1 MTDISTIISNITQL
15 LVYDAEHPMMF
26 SSGVFWALFLIFLP
40 VFGMLRYRRVQMMV
54 FMIVFSLFFYYKS
67 SGWFMVML
75 AVTASVDWLMSK
87 AIATSDTKWQ
97 RRLCVALSLCF
108 SLGVLI
114 YFKYANFFLWNWN
127 MMVTGNYQPLDIIL
141 PVGISFYTFQSA
153 SYIIDVYRGRL
164 RPLPTFGEYLFFLS
178 YFPALVAGPIVRA
191 DYFIPQIRENRHAT
205 RTEMYTGLWLVILGV
220 LKKALI
226 ADYLVRYNDL
236 VFGAPGTYSGFE
248 TLMGAIGYVMQIY
261 CDFSGY
267 SDMAIGLSL
276 MLGFRLAKNFDFPY
290 KSKNISEFWRR
301 WHISLSSWMRDYV
314 YIPLGGNRK
323 GTVRAYINNLITML
337 VAGLWHGAG
346 WKFIFWGGIHGVG
359 LIVHKACKR
368 WLDRIPDTLPVKAS
382 SWILTMLFVAV
393 TMVFF
398 RAESVRDSLVM
409 LRTIICDFSLAYLVP
424 FIEARSTWVVFLMV
438 IIIAHALPQR
448 WWDAAERWFVNSPWI
463 VKLLVFVVA
472 IQLIIQFQNSDVTP
486 FIYFQF

>member
-1 MTDISTIISNITQL
+1 MPDLSTIISNCGQM

-26 SSGVFWALFLIFLP
+26 SSGVFWVLFLIFLP
-40 VFGMLRYRRVQMMV
+40 VFGVLKRRQAQMMV
-54 FMIVFSLFFYYKS
+54 FMILFSLFFYYKS

-87 AIATSDTKWQ
+87 AIVTTEIKWQ
-97 RRLCVALSLCF
+97 KIVCLGLSLCF
-108 SLGVLI
+108 SLGVLA

-127 MMVTGNYQPLDIIL
+127 MMVEGNFQPLDIIL

-153 SYIIDVYRGRL
+153 SYIIDVYRGKL
-164 RPLPTFGEYLFFLS
+164 RPLPSFGEYLFFLS

-191 DYFIPQIRENRHAT
+191 DYFIPQLRENRHAT

-236 VFGAPGTYSGFE
+236 VFASPGTYSGFE

-267 SDMAIGLSL
+267 SDMAIGISL
-276 MLGFRLAKNFDFPY
+276 MMGFRLAKNFDFPY

-301 WHISLSSWMRDYV
+301 WHISLSSWMRDYI

-323 GTVRAYINNLITML
+323 GTIRSYVNNLVTML

-346 WKFIFWGGIHGVG
+346 WKFIFWGGIHGIG
-359 LIVHKACKR
+359 LIVHKACRR
-368 WLDRIPDTLPVKAS
+368 WLDKIPDTFLVKAV
-382 SWILTMLFVAV
+382 SWTLNMLFVAI
-393 TMVFF
+393 TMIFF
-398 RAESVRDSLVM
+398 RAESVKDSFVM
-409 LRTIICDFSLAYLVP
+409 LRTIACDFSLSYAVP
-424 FIEARSTWVVFLMV
+424 FFEARYTWVFFLTV

-448 WWDAAERWFVNSPWI
+448 WWDAAERWFVGSRWI
-463 VKLLVFVVA
+463 LKLLIFVVA

>member
-40 VFGMLRYRRVQMMV
+40 VFGMLRHRRVQMMV

-368 WLDRIPDTLPVKAS
+368 WLDRIPDTLPVKAAC
-382 SWILTMLFVAV
+382 WILTMLFVAV

-409 LRTIICDFSLAYLVP
+409 LRTIVCDFSLAYLVP

>member
-1 MTDISTIISNITQL
+1 MTDLSTIISNCGQMLI
-15 LVYDAEHPMMF
+15 YDAGNPMMF
-26 SSGVFWALFLIFLP
+26 SSGVFWVLFLVFLP
-40 VFGMLRYRRVQMMV
+40 VFGLLRGRRVQMMV
-54 FMIVFSLFFYYKS
+54 FMILFSLFFYYKS

-87 AIATSDTKWQ
+87 AIANTGVRWQ
-97 RRLCVALSLCF
+97 KIVCLSLSLCF
-108 SLGVLI
+108 SLGVLA

-127 MMVTGNYQPLDIIL
+127 MMVEGNFQPLEIIL

-153 SYIIDVYRGRL
+153 SYIIDVYRGKL
-164 RPLPTFGEYLFFLS
+164 KPLPTFGEYLFFLS

-205 RTEMYTGLWLVILGV
+205 RPELYTGLWLVILGV

-226 ADYLVRYNDL
+226 ADYLVRYDDL
-236 VFGAPGTYSGFE
+236 VFGSPGTYSGFE

-267 SDMAIGLSL
+267 SDMAIGISL
-276 MLGFRLAKNFDFPY
+276 MMGFRLAKNFDFPY

-301 WHISLSSWMRDYV
+301 WHISLSSWMRDYI

-323 GTVRAYINNLITML
+323 GTLRSYVNNLVTML

-359 LIVHKACKR
+359 LVVHKACKT
-368 WLDRIPDTLPVKAS
+368 WLDKIPDTLPVKAA
-382 SWILTMLFVAV
+382 SWTLNMLFVAV
-393 TMVFF
+393 TMIFF
-398 RAESVRDSLVM
+398 RAESVHDSLVM
-409 LRTIICDFSLAYLVP
+409 LRTIACDFSLDYVVP
-424 FIEARSTWVVFLMV
+424 FLKARSTWVCFLGL

-448 WWDAAERWFVNSPWI
+448 WWDTAEGWFVRSPWLC
-463 VKLLVFVVA
+463 KLLVFVVA